1 MLQAFI
7 HGGKLQSEPCLLGE
21 RSFRIIFET
30 RYGGRKRSLKRGSF
44 NQQRHSFGQ
53 FLARIAGLGAFSE
66 EGEW

>member
-7 HGGKLQSEPCLLGE
+7 DGGKLRSEPCLLGKG
-21 RSFRIIFET
+21 SFRITFET

-53 FLARIAGLGAFSE
+53 FLTRIAGLGAFSE